1 MSDYIIYFL
10 GAFFIS
16 LIIQKMVISLS
27 HKHTLFIDD
36 HESDKPQNFH
46 EHPTPRA
53 GGIGI
58 FIASLL
64 ILPAELQS
72 VLILPITL
80 AFASG
85 IIEDFNGQ
93 LTPIQRIF
101 MQLVASIAVII
112 VADSVVTYLGLG
124 IELPFIIGTVFTAF
138 AIIGSINAIN
148 IIDGFNGLAGV
159 ITLSILASFSIVA
172 YLVGDTYILLFNLI
186 IMGAILGFL
195 VFNFPSGKIFL
206 GDGGAYMLGFVTA
219 FSGIYLASNHDI
231 VSPWFV
237 LSVMI
242 YPVFEVMF
250 SIYRKKKRGMSPMEP
265 DGVHFHMLINKRI
278 ARSNPKTTLYI
289 FLLVIPFIFAPVFYY
304 VSSIGNIISVLIFIS
319 IYVFIYRYIV
329 TFQQPKFKKKLP
341 FNKKIISQQRPQ
353 ETATK

>member
-1 MSDYIIYFL
+1 MLDYIIYFSS
-10 GAFFIS
+10 AFFIS
-16 LIIQKMVISLS
+16 LIAQKIVISLS

-36 HESDKPQNFH
+36 HEADKPQNFH
-46 EHPTPRA
+46 ERPTPRA

-58 FIASLL
+58 FMASLL
-64 ILPAELQS
+64 ILPADLQS

-80 AFASG
+80 AFMSG
-85 IIEDFNGQ
+85 IIEDFNGT
-93 LTPIQRIF
+93 LTPLQRIF
-101 MQLVASIAVII
+101 MQLIASVAVII
-112 VADSVVTYLGLG
+112 VANSVVVYLGLG
-124 IELPFIIGTVFTAF
+124 VTLPFTIGVVFTAF

-148 IIDGFNGLAGV
+148 IIDGFNGLAGI
-159 ITLSILASFSIVA
+159 ITLSILTSFSIVA

-186 IMGAILGFL
+186 IMGAIVGFL

-219 FSGIYLASNHDI
+219 FSGIYLASNHEA

-250 SIYRKKKRGMSPMEP
+250 SIYRKKKRGMSPMQP

-278 ARSNPKTTLYI
+278 ARNNPKTTLYI
-289 FLLVIPFIFAPVFYY
+289 FLLVMPFIFAPVFYY
-304 VSSIGNIISVLIFIS
+304 VSSIGNIISVLIFVS
-319 IYVFIYRYIV
+319 TYLLIYRHIV
-329 TFQQPKFKKKLP
+329 TFQQKKLKKKALLI
-341 FNKKIISQQRPQ
+341 KK
-353 ETATK
+353 TANSTQGKRV